1 MNGELLRLAQSLDP
15 LFPIGSYT
23 LSNGMETYVQKNL
36 VKSGADLE
44 RHLKSY
50 LYMISYNDLAFAA
63 KACQGEEIVKLD
75 ALCSALRSP
84 SEMRSGS
91 IRQCTRFLKLQ
102 TELDA
107 YPELEHYRKLTEQ
120 GECDGHYCI
129 AVGLFIRETGTDL
142 KTALE
147 LYAYS
152 ILSSMANHA
161 AKLIPLRQ
169 LDGQK
174 ALLEA
179 GKGIPDAAGTA
190 MDVRTEDLGAAGCG
204 FDIRSMQHEKLYSRL
219 YIS

>member
-1 MNGELLRLAQSLDP
+1 MDCELLRLVQSLDP

-36 VKSGADLE
+36 VQTGEDLE
-44 RHLKSY
+44 KHLKSY
-50 LYMISYNDLAFAA
+50 LYMLSYNDLAFAA
-63 KACQGEEIVKLD
+63 KAWKGEEVIQLD
-75 ALCSALRSP
+75 ALCGALRSP

-91 IRQCTRFLKLQ
+91 IKQCTRFLKLQ
-102 TELDA
+102 TELDV
-107 YPELEHYRKLTEQ
+107 YPELEHYRNLTVQ
-120 GECDGHYCI
+120 GVCDGHYCI
-129 AVGLFIRETGTDL
+129 AVGLFIKETGTDV

-179 GKGIPDAAGTA
+179 EKGIPDAVRTA
-190 MDVRTEDLGAAGCG
+190 MNVETEELGVSGCG